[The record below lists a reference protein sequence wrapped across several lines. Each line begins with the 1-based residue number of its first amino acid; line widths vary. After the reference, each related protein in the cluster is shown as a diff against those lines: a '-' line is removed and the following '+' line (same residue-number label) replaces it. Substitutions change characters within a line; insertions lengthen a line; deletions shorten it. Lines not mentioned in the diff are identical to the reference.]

1 MQSITELPAVQRQR
15 RITRQVVGLYLP
27 NTHNCIVSALYELRR
42 LKNQAEVQRAIAY
55 LESARR
61 SLNQAT
67 QNRG

>member
-1 MQSITELPAVQRQR
+1 MDSILIQRHPRVSRQAVK
-15 RITRQVVGLYLP
+15 LYLP
-27 NTHNCIVSALYELRR
+27 NTHNCIVSAMYELRR
-42 LKNQAEVQRAIAY
+42 LENQGDVLRAIAY